1 MMKKVEQVDEST
13 PLEAPITLSVDQI
26 AEVAGGAAVAGASLL
41 VKLPTT
47 TVGLINPDP
56 SIMVR

>member
-1 MMKKVEQVDEST
+1 MTKKVEQADEST
-13 PLEAPITLSVDQI
+13 RLEAPITLSVDQI
-26 AEVAGGAAVAGASLL
+26 AEVAGGAAVTGASLL

-56 SIMVR
+56 NILVM